1 MSEDPSVVQVRG
13 LTKRFNG
20 LTAVDNIDFDLRPHC
35 TTALLGSNGAGK
47 TTTISM
53 LLGLLLPTNGSIRI
67 FGKDLLSDRFK
78 ILPRINISS
87 PYIDLPQ
94 RLTVRQNLTVY
105 SRLYKVPSP
114 KERIAKLSRDLEL
127 TEFIDR
133 QVRKLSSGQKTR
145 VSLAKA
151 LINEPELLLLDEPT
165 ASLDPETAKWVRNYL
180 RQYQERRNT
189 AILLASH
196 NMLEV
201 ERMCQHVYIM
211 SKGRIVEQ
219 GSPTELINRHEKQD
233 LEEVFLKIARN

>member
-67 FGKDLLSDRFK
+67 FDEDLLNDRFK

-94 RLTVRQNLTVY
+94 RLTVRQKLTVY

-114 KERIAKLSRDLEL
+114 KERIAKLSMDLEL

-165 ASLDPETAKWVRNYL
+165 ASLDPETANWVRDYL
-180 RQYQERRNT
+180 RQYQKRRNT

-219 GSPTELINRHEKQD
+219 GSPAQLISRHEKQD

>member
-1 MSEDPSVVQVRG
+1 MSEDPAVVQVRG

-53 LLGLLLPTNGSIRI
+53 LLGLLLPTNGSIII
-67 FGKDLLSDRFK
+67 FGENLISDRFK

-105 SRLYKVPSP
+105 SRLYKVPDAR
-114 KERIAKLSRDLEL
+114 ERIAKLSMDLEL
-127 TEFIDR
+127 TGFIDR

-165 ASLDPETAKWVRNYL
+165 ASLDPETAKWVRDYL
-180 RQYQERRNT
+180 RRYQERRNT

-219 GSPTELINRHEKQD
+219 GSPTELISRHEKQD

>member
-53 LLGLLLPTNGSIRI
+53 LLGLLLQTNGTIRI
-67 FGKDLLSDRFK
+67 FGQNLISDRFK

-105 SRLYKVPSP
+105 SRLYKVPSS
-114 KERIAKLSRDLEL
+114 KERIAKLSKDLEL

-165 ASLDPETAKWVRNYL
+165 ASLDPETAMWVRDYL
-180 RQYQERRNT
+180 RKYQERRNT

-211 SKGRIVEQ
+211 NKGRIVEQ
-219 GSPTELINRHEKQD
+219 GSPTELISRHEKQD

>member
-53 LLGLLLPTNGSIRI
+53 LLGLLLPTNGTIRI
-67 FGKDLLSDRFK
+67 FGQNLISDRFK

-105 SRLYKVPSP
+105 SRLYKVPSS
-114 KERIAKLSRDLEL
+114 KERIAKLSKDLEL

-145 VSLAKA
+145 GSLAKA

-165 ASLDPETAKWVRNYL
+165 ASLDPETAMWVRDYL
-180 RQYQERRNT
+180 RKYQERRNT

-211 SKGRIVEQ
+211 NKGRIVEQ
-219 GSPTELINRHEKQD
+219 GSPTELISRHEKQD

>member
-1 MSEDPSVVQVRG
+1 MSEPPSVVQVRG

-67 FGKDLLSDRFK
+67 FGEDLISDRFK
-78 ILPRINISS
+78 ILPRINVSS

-105 SRLYKVPSP
+105 SRLYKVPSA
-114 KERIAKLSRDLEL
+114 KERIAKLSGDLGL

-165 ASLDPETAKWVRNYL
+165 ASLDPQTAKWVRDYL

-201 ERMCQHVYIM
+201 QRMCQHVYIM
-211 SKGRIVEQ
+211 SKGQIVEQ
-219 GSPTELINRHEKQD
+219 GSPTELISRHEKQD

>member
-53 LLGLLLPTNGSIRI
+53 LLGLLLPTNGTIRI
-67 FGKDLLSDRFK
+67 FGQNLISDRFK

-105 SRLYKVPSP
+105 SRLYKVPSS
-114 KERIAKLSRDLEL
+114 KERIAKLSKDLEL

-165 ASLDPETAKWVRNYL
+165 ASLDPETAMWGRDYL
-180 RQYQERRNT
+180 RKYQERRNT

-211 SKGRIVEQ
+211 NKGRIVEQ
-219 GSPTELINRHEKQD
+219 GSPTELISRHEKQD

>member
-1 MSEDPSVVQVRG
+1 
-13 LTKRFNG
+13 
-20 LTAVDNIDFDLRPHC
+20 
-35 TTALLGSNGAGK
+35 
-47 TTTISM
+47 M

-67 FGKDLLSDRFK
+67 FGEDLLSDRFK

-105 SRLYKVPSP
+105 SRLYKVPSAR
-114 KERIAKLSRDLEL
+114 ERIAKLSMDLEL

-165 ASLDPETAKWVRNYL
+165 ASLDPETAKWVRDYL
-180 RQYQERRNT
+180 RRYQERRNT

-219 GSPTELINRHEKQD
+219 GSPTELISRHEKQD